1 MNGHR
6 LGQLSAATQARCRRG
21 RQRKIDHR
29 ELHADAAAQ
38 RLHQL
43 AQERRAALTVRHTD
57 ENVSRQRERERD
69 RLDVVDPASEPERA
83 LRVGDRS
90 RQVPRREAQLR
101 ADSVHLPGG
110 IERRPRFD
118 NFRVAIGCGT
128 RLRPLPDSV
137 AVIDQRRLEPAHLR
151 VRAEPLG
158 DLRALPAGI
167 EGGVHVSSDLVRDRE
182 RVRQTGEHTERAE
195 PRRDLDRAPE
205 VVEAAGSPTSTRA
218 RPSWPS
224 AVLDPSSQPISSAS
238 RSASRFSSSAR
249 AMLPAIDARTALRM
263 STASCGRLGGSSA
276 ISAVSSIGVLVEQVA
291 SALQPVADGEQ
302 HLGFRGARGIA
313 LGEQDLPGLFEAR
326 GIVGRPFEHGRGSA
340 KEQPPALGVIFRPE
354 LQGRVVETLGR
365 FDGVE
370 RCGSIARIAER
381 VAGSL
386 VESGGV
392 EPRRPSEL
400 ERLEVV
406 VGQHLGL
413 ILRAAERLDPGGGAP
428 VLLGA
433 DAAGIWP

>member
-1 MNGHR
+1 M
-6 LGQLSAATQARCRRG
+6 
-21 RQRKIDHR
+21 
-29 ELHADAAAQ
+29 
-38 RLHQL
+38 
-43 AQERRAALTVRHTD
+43 
-57 ENVSRQRERERD
+57 
-69 RLDVVDPASEPERA
+69 DVVDPASEPERA

-90 RQVPRREAQLR
+90 RKVPCREAQLR
-101 ADSVHLPGG
+101 ADSVRLPGG

-151 VRAEPLG
+151 VRPEPLG

-182 RVRQTGEHTERAE
+182 RVRQAGEHTERAE

-205 VVEAAGSPTSTRA
+205 VVEAAGIAYLHAGEAELAERGA
-218 RPSWPS
+218 RP
-224 AVLDPSSQPISSAS
+224 L
-238 RSASRFSSSAR
+238 
-249 AMLPAIDARTALRM
+249 LPADLLGKPQRLPVQLEGQVNVAGDRCSHCLAHEHRELRTAR
-263 STASCGRLGGSSA
+263 RLVGDQR
-276 ISAVSSIGVLVEQVA
+276 ISSIGVLVEQVA
-291 SALQPVADGEQ
+291 SALQPVANGEQ

-370 RCGSIARIAER
+370 SCGSIARIAER

-413 ILRAAERLDPGGGAP
+413 ILRAAERLDPGGGAT

-433 DAAGIWP
+433 DASGNLAVRDVADKQVPERVLALAGDRARAGALDELLALELEEQLLRGCAFRAADGFERSQPEDLAED